1 MPFELT
7 REYISNLKE
16 QIEQND
22 EKSVAD
28 LVSNLHPAD
37 IADIFDELN
46 IEEAKYVYLH
56 VDTEKGADILI
67 EMEDDTRERF
77 LKALSG
83 EEIAIQFIKEMD
95 SDDAADVIGELSE
108 QRQEEIL
115 QHIQDME
122 QAGEIVDLLS
132 YDEDTAGGLMAKELI
147 KVNVNWNIPTCIR
160 EMRKQAADVD
170 EVYYVYVVDDDD
182 VLYGLLSLKRLLL
195 ASPKASIK
203 NIYTADIISVKTD
216 THSEE
221 VANIMEK
228 YDLVAL
234 PVIDSINRLMG
245 RITIDD
251 VVDVIREEAERDYQL
266 ASGIAED
273 VEPSDNALL
282 LTRARIPW
290 LFIGLIGGVVAAIV
304 LSRYEEDLGMYPEM
318 VFFIPLIAAM
328 GGNVGVQSSAII
340 VQGIAANTIGIEST
354 GRKLFKELTVAM
366 INGTVLS
373 ALMLGYNLIRQES
386 LALTATVSISLF
398 SVILFASL
406 FGTFI
411 PLILDRYKID
421 PALATGPFI
430 TTLNDIV
437 GLAIYLM
444 MGRLLYGV
452 I

>member
-7 REYISNLKE
+7 REFIGNLKDLV
-16 QIEQND
+16 EQND
-22 EKSVAD
+22 ENSVAE
-28 LVSNLHPAD
+28 LVTNLHPAD
-37 IADIFDELN
+37 IAEIFDELN
-46 IEEAKYVYLH
+46 IEEAKYVYMH
-56 VDTEKGADILI
+56 VDGEKRSDVLI
-67 EMEDDTRERF
+67 ELEDDTRERF
-77 LKALSG
+77 LSVLTG
-83 EEIAIQFIKEMD
+83 EEIATQFIKEMD

-115 QHIQDME
+115 QHIQDVE

-132 YDEDTAGGLMAKELI
+132 YNEDTAGGLMAKELI
-147 KVNVNWNIPTCIR
+147 KVNINWNIPTCIR

-182 VLYGLLSLKRLLL
+182 VLKGLLSLKKLLL
-195 ASPKASIK
+195 VSPKAQIK
-203 NIYTADIISVKTD
+203 NIYTADIISVRTD
-216 THSEE
+216 MHKEE
-221 VANIMEK
+221 VANVMNK
-228 YDLVAL
+228 YDLIVL
-234 PVIDSINRLMG
+234 PVVDSINRLMG

-251 VVDVIREEAERDYQL
+251 VIDVIREEAERDYQL
-266 ASGIAED
+266 ASGLAED

-290 LFIGLIGGVVAAIV
+290 LLIGLVGGSLAAII
-304 LSRYEEDLGMYPEM
+304 LGRYESDLGMYPEM
-318 VFFIPLIAAM
+318 AFFIPLIAAM

-354 GRKLFKELTVAM
+354 ARKLFKELTVAI

-373 ALMLGYNLIRQES
+373 SLMLCYNLIRRES
-386 LALTATVSISLF
+386 LALTLTVSISLF

-411 PLILDRYKID
+411 PLVLNRFKID

-430 TTLNDIV
+430 TTMNDIV

-444 MGRLLYGV
+444 MGRLMYA
-452 I
+452 II